1 LSLRVQPEDADVF
14 IDGQPW
20 SRVGAPDQRLVV
32 HVSPGRHRVEIRK
45 EGYVPYDAE
54 VEVQPGLTRELNV
67 SLTPRR

>member
-1 LSLRVQPEDADVF
+1 
-14 IDGQPW
+14 
-20 SRVGAPDQRLVV
+20 V